1 MLTKD
6 KAIEVLNIDDKV
18 KTCPI
23 SLFKN
28 DTILVYIGRC
38 RESSIVSANGEKWI
52 GKEKIYNRQFGYVVD
67 FILNESEI
75 YKPLKVGDIVYCDPY
90 VGEIMPYE
98 FKQELLYFKVVKK
111 SEINLI
117 IKNIN

>member
-28 DTILVYIGRC
+28 DTIILYIGRC
-38 RESSIVSANGEKWI
+38 RESTIVSVNGEKWV
-52 GKEKIYNRQFGYVVD
+52 GMEKIYNRQFGYVLD

-75 YKPLKVGDIVYCDPY
+75 HKPLKVGDIVYCDPY

-98 FKQELLYFKVVKK
+98 FEQELLYFKVVKK
-111 SEINLI
+111 SEINI
-117 IKNIN
+117 IIN

>member
-1 MLTKD
+1 MLTKE
-6 KAIEVLNIDDKV
+6 KAIEVLNVDDKV

-28 DTILVYIGRC
+28 DTIILYVGRC
-38 RESSIVSANGEKWI
+38 RESSIVSGNGEKWI
-52 GKEKIYNRQFGYVVD
+52 GKEKIYNRQFGYVTD

-75 YKPLKVGDIVYCDPY
+75 HKPLKVGDVVYCDPY

-98 FKQELLYFKVVKK
+98 VEKELLYFKVVKK
-111 SEINLI
+111 SEINI
-117 IKNIN
+117 IIN